1 MVGVWEEWG
10 SPKVFV
16 EDANIYT
23 IAKNIRAH
31 KPMWENLILVEHL
44 CLADVIKA
52 HKPMHEI

>member
-1 MVGVWEEWG
+1 
-10 SPKVFV
+10 VFV

-31 KPMWENLILVEHL
+31 RPMWENLILVEHL

-52 HKPMHEI
+52 HKPMQEI